1 METIMK
7 TFLTGIVLLALS
19 TTAAAKPY
27 LPLQARTVADQSVS
41 SSGKVTY
48 LKFWATWCAYCV
60 EEMPLL
66 QQAFENRKESYQVI
80 AVNVGFNQTV
90 EGVKTYLNR
99 YGYQFPTVFD
109 ATGSITRQYRV
120 TGTPQHI
127 LLDASG
133 KEIYR
138 SALFTDELRQ
148 HLATLAGDKP

>member
-7 TFLTGIVLLALS
+7 IFLTGIVLLALS
-19 TTAAAKPY
+19 FTATAKPY
-27 LPLQARTVADQSVS
+27 PPLQARTLADQPVS

-66 QQAFENRKESYQVI
+66 QQAFENSKESYQII
-80 AVNVGFNQTV
+80 AVNVGFNQTA

-109 ATGSITRQYRV
+109 ATGTLTRQYRV

-133 KEIYR
+133 TEIYR

-148 HLATLAGDKP
+148 HLTALTGAKQ